1 MDNQRIWKFVV
12 VSLLIYSMI
21 ITGVAYVLFSE
32 NLQFLSNPP
41 DNKNLDEITVLLIIE
56 FNIENNTNST
66 LFTKKIPINS
76 TMYDLLNQSVHLTG
90 KWFPPFGFYVSGINN
105 VTEDLSEGI
114 FWFFYYW
121 DYDSEKW
128 VESPVGVSQFILTH
142 LSIVKMLYHKST
154 GNFTK
159 VF

>member
-32 NLQFLSNPP
+32 NLQSLSNPP
-41 DNKNLDEITVLLIIE
+41 DNKDPDEITVVLIIE
-56 FNIENNTNST
+56 LNIQNNTNTT
-66 LFTKKIPINS
+66 LFTKKLTANS

-90 KWFPPFGFYVSGINN
+90 KWFHPFGFYVSGINN

-128 VESPVGVSQFILTH
+128 VESPVGVSQFTLHH